1 MGERVL
7 ILTALLTL
15 TLGCTPTVKE
25 IATGKGDVVIVK
37 KGRFL
42 FTEEERSFIREEAR
56 KLGMEIPDRREVEEH
71 LRRFL
76 KDRRALEIAL
86 RRANLYIPYIKP
98 VLAEYG
104 LPEELALL
112 PFIESGFNP
121 FAVSRSGAGGIWQ
134 LMPFTARKYGL
145 RVNDQ
150 VDERFDL
157 LKATHAAAR
166 YLKDLHAMFGSWELV
181 LAAYNCGEGCVKRRT
196 GGADFW
202 KSKRFL
208 PRQTRRYVPMFFAAL
223 LIARDPERYGL
234 KVRLDSFRIEN
245 RVVREGR
252 SVRKLLAELGMRE
265 STFRDMNPHL
275 RGEYVPAGSYVYVPV
290 EEERREP
297 EEERVDTE
305 IIVLDNGA
313 ILYIKE

>member
-1 MGERVL
+1 MGERLLFLAV
-7 ILTALLTL
+7 ALAFTFS
-15 TLGCTPTVKE
+15 CTPTVKE
-25 IATGKGDVVIVK
+25 LTLKRGDVVIVK

-42 FTEEERSFIREEAR
+42 FTEEERRFIRKEAR
-56 KLGMEIPDRREVEEH
+56 KLGIEIPDRKEIEEH

-76 KDRRALEIAL
+76 RDRRAFEIAL

-112 PFIESGFNP
+112 PLIESGFNP

-145 RVNDQ
+145 RVNDH

-166 YLKDLHAMFGSWELV
+166 YLKDLHAMFGDWELV

-202 KSKRFL
+202 RSKRFL

-234 KVRLDSFRIEN
+234 NVRLDSFRIEN
-245 RVVREGR
+245 RIVKEGK
-252 SVRKLLAELGMRE
+252 SVRKLLAELGVKE
-265 STFRDMNPHL
+265 TTFRDMNPHL

-290 EEERREP
+290 EEPPRPP
-297 EEERVDTE
+297 EEESQGTKK
-305 IIVLDNGA
+305 IVLDNGA